1 MKQEPARGRET
12 STPPV
17 KSADSL
23 PAKRVVGV
31 SRDEALK
38 RLISKSKRDEDDMEE
53 DQTGRLTYRQSENI
67 SVVGEEELDWKSAQ
81 LEFVSGG
88 RGEEERS

>member
-1 MKQEPARGRET
+1 
-12 STPPV
+12 
-17 KSADSL
+17 
-23 PAKRVVGV
+23 VVGA

-53 DQTGRLTYRQSENI
+53 DQTDRQSENI
-67 SVVGEEELDWKSAQ
+67 SVVGEEEIDWRRAQ
-81 LEFVSGG
+81 REFVSGG